1 MTEQPAPRSVA
12 PDYRLQW
19 YRPRMSTWWWLRK
32 RSYLLFI
39 LRELSSVF
47 VAWTVVFLLMLIWA
61 VGRGE
66 REYADFLDW
75 ASAPWVVGLNVITLA
90 FLVYHAVT
98 WFNLTPKAMV
108 LKVRGRSVPAALIAA
123 SAFAGWA
130 VVSVVVA
137 AFVLGS

>member
-1 MTEQPAPRSVA
+1 MTAPSS
-12 PDYRLQW
+12 DYRLQW
-19 YRPRMSTWWWLRK
+19 YRPPMSTWWWLRK

-47 VAWTVVFLLMLIWA
+47 VAWTVVFLLLLIWA
-61 VGRGE
+61 VGRGQ
-66 REYADFLDW
+66 REYESFIDW
-75 ASAPWVVGLNVITLA
+75 AGSPWVVGLNIVTLA
-90 FLVYHAVT
+90 FLVYHAIT

-108 LKVRGRSVPAALIAA
+108 LKVRGRSVPGTLIAG

-137 AFVLGS
+137 LLVLGS